1 MGVFLIKQQIIALQ
15 KAFGRG
21 VRTQKGVIHSILR
34 YPRTASGLLLG
45 AKIFLDVFVPFLFS
59 FVGSR
64 QASEL
69 GIEYLRRTRRRQ
81 LDKGIWTRACGSA
94 G

>member
-1 MGVFLIKQQIIALQ
+1 LGVFLITQQIIALQ

-45 AKIFLDVFVPFLFS
+45 AKIFLNVFFFFFISLLWEA
-59 FVGSR
+59 GR
-64 QASEL
+64 QASWAL
-69 GIEYLRRTRRRQ
+69 NT
-81 LDKGIWTRACGSA
+81 
-94 G
+94 